1 MKMVRLLI
9 QVPRH
14 SKPSSR
20 PLDTPS
26 ETRAQEDKTAPQAH
40 PLHAGEAE
48 QEAEAIETTEKSRRG
63 YGVSARTISELS

>member
-26 ETRAQEDKTAPQAH
+26 ETRAQEGKPAPQAH
-40 PLHAGEAE
+40 PLHAGEE
-48 QEAEAIETTEKSRRG
+48 REAEAIETTEKSRRG